1 MKFNLTKP
9 KLKLIADNN
18 KWKDQKLLA
27 DYTEEFGFECA
38 IKFSIEDIF
47 ELKSMLNEI
56 NKNVPS
62 NFNSRSPGW
71 QIYDSKACE
80 LIHSILKELPIK
92 VAISSG
98 FWRYLSCCC
107 YEYVFK
113 RYGYSSNE
121 DFKDEHFGL
130 IREAILPRLWFR
142 ADSIFKMN
150 SDETE
155 GINPYE
161 LAKLGSSDFW
171 SSFILRRDFARSRNL
186 NRAMVK
192 YFFIPN
198 KINWILKDIPIS
210 VTEAFRTLGKE
221 IQKQH
226 SITPYEILSEKD
238 CLKLISEL
246 ASEINL
252 IKHLEN

>member
-1 MKFNLTKP
+1 MKFNLSKHN
-9 KLKLIADNN
+9 LQFISDND
-18 KWKDQKLLA
+18 KWKDQKLLG
-27 DYTEEFGFECA
+27 DRTDEFGFECA
-38 IKFSIEDIF
+38 IKFSPEDIF
-47 ELKSMLNEI
+47 ELKSKLNEI
-56 NKNVPS
+56 SQNVPS
-62 NFNSRSPGW
+62 NFKSRSPGW
-71 QIYDSKACE
+71 QIYDAKACE
-80 LIHSILKELPIK
+80 LIHSILRELPIK
-92 VAISSG
+92 IAISAG

-113 RYGYSSNE
+113 RYGYNSNE
-121 DFKDEHFGL
+121 DFNDDHFGL

-142 ADSIFKMN
+142 ADSIFEKA
-150 SDETE
+150 SIETE
-155 GINPYE
+155 EVNPYE

-171 SSFILRRDFARSRNL
+171 SSFILRRDFARSRSL

-210 VTEAFRTLGKE
+210 VTESFRTLGKE